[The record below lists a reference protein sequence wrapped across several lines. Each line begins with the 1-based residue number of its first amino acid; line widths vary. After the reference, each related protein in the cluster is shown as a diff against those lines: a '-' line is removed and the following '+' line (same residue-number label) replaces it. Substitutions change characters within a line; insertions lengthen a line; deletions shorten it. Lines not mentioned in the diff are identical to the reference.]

1 MAGADKKKADGASKK
16 IQIAKELKEI
26 GHNACLACR
35 TAPCAW
41 SSPIDYDIV
50 KARRVELDVERERLR
65 SIPKSTLM
73 VESFVAKSVTLGGNP
88 QMTREAMSHELEA
101 GTCWCFLFSGWCGV
115 ICYLPRQADRLL
127 IVFFLFY
134 FFGPL
139 LFFWVGFVVFRT
151 CLYNEKIIFT

>member
-88 QMTREAMSHELEA
+88 QMTREALSHELEA
-101 GTCWCFLFSGWCGV
+101 GASLVFL
-115 ICYLPRQADRLL
+115 LL
-127 IVFFLFY
+127 
-134 FFGPL
+134 
-139 LFFWVGFVVFRT
+139 WMVV
-151 CLYNEKIIFT
+151 LSPSSS